1 MLSYVG
7 EEDTSDDES
16 SDEDDQTCSALTP
29 TASPSTMPRWQARDK
44 ERKQT
49 TQGRDGRK
57 ARRHHTGILKREM
70 EWWEM
75 QLFFFFKRP
84 PRRCLPTNVP
94 RCEMRVPPL
103 LFLGLS
109 LALLLRI
116 YLWQGPEP
124 CPGARHQ
131 ALHAPPPPPT
141 LVPPKTTLVPPK
153 SCVDLAPGDGS
164 SCLQQALWDKCHLPF
179 MSRVCD
185 LSCGRC
191 GSDVRG
197 RALRSALLVSA
208 RQPTPCAEAGADA
221 WVQRAMQ
228 NKAEYALAQ
237 QLEGFVWSSAQINAA
252 YDGAWNKLTYLS
264 SVLAERLAQSRGAS
278 EEAVRAGGRE
288 GSRWVLW
295 ADWDVVFTDL
305 GHQLPLEE
313 YEAPGGGRLV
323 RREHDMS

>member
-1 MLSYVG
+1 
-7 EEDTSDDES
+7 
-16 SDEDDQTCSALTP
+16 
-29 TASPSTMPRWQARDK
+29 
-44 ERKQT
+44 
-49 TQGRDGRK
+49 
-57 ARRHHTGILKREM
+57 
-70 EWWEM
+70 
-75 QLFFFFKRP
+75 
-84 PRRCLPTNVP
+84 
-94 RCEMRVPPL
+94 MRVPPL

-109 LALLLRI
+109 LALLLHI

-124 CPGARHQ
+124 CSGARHQ
-131 ALHAPPPPPT
+131 ALHALPPPST

-153 SCVDLAPGDGS
+153 LCADLAPGDGS
-164 SCLQQALWDKCHLPF
+164 SCLQQALWGKCHLPF

-237 QLEGFVWSSAQINAA
+237 QLEGFVWSSAQVDAA
-252 YDGAWNKLTYLS
+252 YGGAWNKLTYLS
-264 SVLAERLAQSRGAS
+264 NVLAERLAQSRGAS

-323 RREHDMS
+323 RCETCHNLLEHCFRLAACGWSWAETPPPSGRETHRRTTSRQTQVRTARRD

>member
-1 MLSYVG
+1 
-7 EEDTSDDES
+7 
-16 SDEDDQTCSALTP
+16 
-29 TASPSTMPRWQARDK
+29 
-44 ERKQT
+44 
-49 TQGRDGRK
+49 
-57 ARRHHTGILKREM
+57 
-70 EWWEM
+70 
-75 QLFFFFKRP
+75 
-84 PRRCLPTNVP
+84 
-94 RCEMRVPPL
+94 MRVPPL